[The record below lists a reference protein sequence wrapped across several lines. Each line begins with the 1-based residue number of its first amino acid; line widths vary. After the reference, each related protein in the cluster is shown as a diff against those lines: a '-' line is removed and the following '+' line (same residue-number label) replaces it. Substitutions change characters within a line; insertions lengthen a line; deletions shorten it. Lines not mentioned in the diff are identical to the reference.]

1 MSGAV
6 IELVSKGAQDM
17 YLINNEGSES
27 LFRMVYV
34 RHTNFAQCPKKLE
47 ITGQAP
53 KNGGTSSI
61 FLKTWGDLVNY
72 MWLEG
77 TNLTDYLQGT
87 VFDLYIGGQKIDS
100 QTFEFLSEAWQ
111 PYLAETYTKSTIINN
126 GHTSSCKNFLPFH
139 FFFCDLHSFLPLV
152 ALQYH
157 EVEIRVTWGPLISGC
172 PDVAPYANYIYL
184 DTKEREDMTSKG
196 MEIIISQVQRYNVP
210 VSTGLVNSI
219 DLSMINHPVK
229 TLFFGIEDSTTRTA
243 KSGTTFTFSD
253 AELQLNG
260 TTVFDKIS
268 PLYFHV
274 VQGFYHTEN
283 AVITWNRTAGLPQ
296 QPTITLLYMY
306 NFCLNSTSYRPT
318 GTCNFSRLDNAKL
331 ILNNVVSNSLSTD
344 NTNTTTTTQITNGV
358 VYAVN
363 YNVLKIQNGLG
374 GILFGN

>member
-1 MSGAV
+1 MSGGV
-6 IELVSKGAQDM
+6 IQLVSKGAQDM

-27 LFRMVYV
+27 LFRMMYV
-34 RHTNFAQCPKKLE
+34 RHTNFSQAPKQLE
-47 ITGQAP
+47 FNGQSP
-53 KNGGTSSI
+53 KNGGFSSI
-61 FLKTWGDLVNY
+61 FLKSYGDLVNY

-77 TNLTDYLQGT
+77 TNLTDYLPGT
-87 VFDLYIGGQKIDS
+87 TFDLYIGGQKIDS

-111 PYLAETYTKSTIINN
+111 PYLAETYSKSTIINN
-126 GHTSSCKNFLPFH
+126 SWTSSCKNFLPFH
-139 FFFCDLHSFLPLV
+139 FFFCDLHSFIPIV

-157 EVEIRVTWGPLISGC
+157 EVEVRITWGSGIEGC
-172 PDVAPYANYIYL
+172 PDVVPYANYIYL
-184 DTKEREDMTSKG
+184 DTKEREEMTSKS

-210 VSTGLVNSI
+210 VSTGIVNSI

-229 TLFFGIEDSTTRTA
+229 TLFFGIDGSTARSA
-243 KSGTTFTFSD
+243 VRGSTFTFSD

-260 TTVFDKIS
+260 TTVFEKMS

-274 VQGFYHTEN
+274 VQSFYHTDN
-283 AVITWNRTAGLPQ
+283 AVIAWNRSSILPQ

-331 ILNNVVSNSLSTD
+331 ILNNVVSTYLASSV
-344 NTNTTTTTQITNGV
+344 TTQVTQGV

>member
-1 MSGAV
+1 MSGGV
-6 IELVSKGAQDM
+6 IQLVSKGAQDM

-27 LFRMVYV
+27 LFRMVYI
-34 RHTNFAQCPKKLE
+34 RHTNFSQAPKKLE
-47 ITGQAP
+47 FSGQSP
-53 KNGGTSSI
+53 KNSGFSSI
-61 FLKTWGDLVNY
+61 FLKSYGDLVNY

-77 TNLTDYLQGT
+77 TNLTDYLNGT
-87 VFDLYIGGQKIDS
+87 TFDLYIGGQKIDS

-111 PYLAETYTKSTIINN
+111 PYLAETYSKSTIINN
-126 GHTSSCKNFLPFH
+126 GWTDSCKSFLPFH
-139 FFFCDLHSFLPLV
+139 FFFCDLHSFIPIV

-157 EVEIRVTWGPLISGC
+157 EVEIRIQWGPQVESC
-172 PDVAPYANYIYL
+172 PDIVPYANYIFL
-184 DTKEREDMTSKG
+184 DTKEREEMTSKS

-210 VSTGLVNSI
+210 VSTGVVNSI

-229 TLFFGIEDSTTRTA
+229 TLFFGVEDSTRRTVV
-243 KSGTTFTFSD
+243 SGSTFTFSD

-260 TTVFDKIS
+260 TTVFEKMS
-268 PLYFHV
+268 PMYFHV
-274 VQGFYHTEN
+274 VQSFYHTDN
-283 AVITWNRTAGLPQ
+283 AVISWNRSASLPQ

-331 ILNNVVSNSLSTD
+331 ILNNVVSTYLTNSV
-344 NTNTTTTTQITNGV
+344 TTQVTQGV

>member
-1 MSGAV
+1 MSGGV
-6 IELVSKGAQDM
+6 IQLVSKGAQDM

-34 RHTNFAQCPKKLE
+34 RHTNFSQAPKKLE
-47 ITGQAP
+47 FNGQSP
-53 KNGGTSSI
+53 KNNGISSI
-61 FLKTWGDLVNY
+61 FIKSYGDLVNY

-77 TNLTDYLQGT
+77 TNLTDYLTGT
-87 VFDLYIGGQKIDS
+87 TFDLYIGGQKIDS

-111 PYLAETYTKSTIINN
+111 PYLAETYSKSTIINN
-126 GHTSSCKNFLPFH
+126 GWTDSCKNFLPFH
-139 FFFCDLHSFLPLV
+139 FFFCDLHSFIPIV

-157 EVEIRVTWGPLISGC
+157 EVEIRIQWGSNIESC
-172 PDVAPYANYIYL
+172 PNVAPYANYIFL
-184 DTKEREDMTSKG
+184 DTKEREEMTSKS

-210 VSTGLVNSI
+210 VSTGIVNSI

-229 TLFFGIEDSTTRTA
+229 TIFFGVDSSTRRTVV
-243 KSGTTFTFSD
+243 SGSTFTFSD

-260 TTVFDKIS
+260 TTVFEKMS
-268 PLYFHV
+268 PMYFHV
-274 VQGFYHTEN
+274 VQSFYHTDN
-283 AVITWNRTAGLPQ
+283 AVISWNRSPALPQ

-331 ILNNVVSNSLSTD
+331 ILNNVVSTYLTNSV
-344 NTNTTTTTQITNGV
+344 TTQVTQGV

>member
-1 MSGAV
+1 MSGGV
-6 IELVSKGAQDM
+6 IQLVSKGAQDM

-34 RHTNFAQCPKKLE
+34 RHTNFSMAPKKLE
-47 ITGQAP
+47 FVGQAP
-53 KNGGTSSI
+53 KNRGTSSI
-61 FLKTWGDLVNY
+61 ILKSYGDLVNY

-77 TNLTDYLQGT
+77 DKLTDCLHGT

-111 PYLAETYTKSTIINN
+111 PYLAETYSKSTIINN
-126 GHTSSCKNFLPFH
+126 GWTDSCKNFLPFH
-139 FFFCDLHSFLPLV
+139 FFFCDLHSFIPIV

-157 EVEIRVTWGPLISGC
+157 EVEIRITWGPNIENCSN
-172 PDVAPYANYIYL
+172 VVPYANYIYL
-184 DTKEREDMTSKG
+184 DTKEREELTSKTL
-196 MEIIISQVQRYNVP
+196 EIIVTQVQRYDVP

-219 DLSMINHPVK
+219 DLSMLNHPVK
-229 TLFFGIEDSTTRTA
+229 TIFFGIDNSARRTA
-243 KSGTTFTFSD
+243 VSGSTFTFSD

-260 TTVFDKIS
+260 TTVFEKMS

-274 VQGFYHTEN
+274 VQSFYHTDN
-283 AVITWNRTAGLPQ
+283 AVISWNRSSTLPQ
-296 QPTITLLYMY
+296 QPSITLLYMY

-331 ILNNVVSNSLSTD
+331 ILNNVVSNYL
-344 NTNTTTTTQITNGV
+344 TNSVVTQVTTGV

>member
-1 MSGAV
+1 MSGGV
-6 IELVSKGAQDM
+6 IQLVSKGAQDM

-34 RHTNFAQCPKKLE
+34 RHTNFS
-47 ITGQAP
+47 QAP
-53 KNGGTSSI
+53 KQLEFNGQSPKNSGFSSI
-61 FLKTWGDLVNY
+61 FLKSYGDLVNY

-77 TNLTDYLQGT
+77 TNLTDYLPGT
-87 VFDLYIGGQKIDS
+87 TFDLYIGGQKIDS

-111 PYLAETYTKSTIINN
+111 PYLAETYSKSTIINN
-126 GHTSSCKNFLPFH
+126 GWTSSCKNFLPFH
-139 FFFCDLHSFLPLV
+139 FFFCDLHSFIPIV

-157 EVEIRVTWGPLISGC
+157 EVEIRITWGSGIEGC
-172 PDVAPYANYIYL
+172 PNVVPYANYVYL
-184 DTKEREDMTSKG
+184 DTKEREEMTSKS

-210 VSTGLVNSI
+210 VSTGIVNSI

-229 TLFFGIEDSTTRTA
+229 TIFFGIDGSTARTA
-243 KSGTTFTFSD
+243 VRGSTFTFSD

-260 TTVFDKIS
+260 TTVFDKMS

-274 VQGFYHTEN
+274 VQSFYHTDN
-283 AVITWNRTAGLPQ
+283 AVIAWNRSSILPQ

-331 ILNNVVSNSLSTD
+331 ILNNVVSTYLASSV
-344 NTNTTTTTQITNGV
+344 TTQVTQGV

>member
-17 YLINNEGSES
+17 YLINNDGKES
-27 LFRMVYV
+27 LFNLVYV
-34 RHTNFAQCPKKLE
+34 RHTNFSQASKRLE
-47 ITGQAP
+47 FTGQLP
-53 KNGGTSSI
+53 KNNGTSSI
-61 FLKTWGDLVNY
+61 FLKSWGDLVNY

-77 TNLTDYLQGT
+77 TNLTDYLSGT
-87 VFDLYIGGQKIDS
+87 TFDLYIGGQKIDS

-111 PYLAETYTKSTIINN
+111 PYLAETYSKSTIINN
-126 GHTSSCKNFLPFH
+126 KWTDSCKNFLPFH
-139 FFFCDLHSFLPLV
+139 FFFCDLHSFIPLV

-157 EVEIRVTWGPLISGC
+157 DVEIRVTWGPSIEGC
-172 PDVAPYANYIYL
+172 PDVIPYANYVYL
-184 DTKEREDMTSKG
+184 DTRERETMTSKS
-196 MEIIISQVQRYNVP
+196 MEIIISQVQRYEVP
-210 VSTGLVNSI
+210 VKTDLVNNI

-229 TLFFGIEDSTTRTA
+229 TLFFGIENSYRRTP
-243 KSGTTFTFSD
+243 KTGNTFTFD
-253 AELQLNG
+253 EAELQING
-260 TTVFDKIS
+260 STVFEHMS

-274 VQGFYHTEN
+274 VQSFYHTDN
-283 AVITWNRTAGLPQ
+283 AVISWNRSSTLPQ
-296 QPTITLLYMY
+296 QPSITLLYMY

-331 ILNNVVSNSLSTD
+331 ILKNLVSNLLTTD
-344 NTNTTTTTQITNGV
+344 NQGTTTTTDVTNGV